1 MKGHKALFSSASVEW
16 ATPQAVY
23 DQLNAEFHFDL
34 DPCPLNG
41 SQDGLARLFTEWRG
55 KRVFVNPPYTRA
67 GFRQWLERG
76 READLAVFLIPAR
89 TDTSWFHDL
98 VLPYASEIRFI
109 QGRLKFGNA
118 TSPAPF
124 PSMIVVFRK

>member
-1 MKGHKALFSSASVEW
+1 MNRALFSSASVEW
-16 ATPQAVY
+16 ATPQGVY
-23 DQLNAEFHFDL
+23 EELSEEFGGFDL
-34 DPCPLNG
+34 DPCPLHG

-55 KRVFVNPPYTRA
+55 KRVFINPPYTRA
-67 GFRQWLERG
+67 GFAKWLERG

-89 TDTSWFHDL
+89 TDTKWFHDL
-98 VLPYASEIRFI
+98 ILPYASEIRFI
-109 QGRLKFGNA
+109 RGRLKFGNA